1 MKDNF
6 YVLECPKCKRK
17 CGMSISDDLLQTYK
31 DIEAKISCP
40 YCSTPYLISPP
51 YLHKGEE
58 KEVVSRNLEVQQLD

>member
-31 DIEAKISCP
+31 DIEAQIRCP
-40 YCSTPYLISPP
+40 YCLNPYPISPP

-58 KEVVSRNLEVQQLD
+58 KEVVSQSLKI